1 MRTCPNPARQR
12 LGQNRANTIV
22 GMPVPTKPPPDSTG
36 PNSALMFLRL
46 SAACLALALL
56 LLMLG
61 LGAWAALAVLLALL
75 GLLPSLRRPQQSKR
89 EQQLLEAIEALPAG
103 FDLWDADDRLL
114 MCNRRIREDYP
125 QVAEHLIEGQRFE
138 DVVRRSLQAGYVSE
152 ARGQEET
159 WLAER
164 LAARGQ
170 QDGPQLQQFGQRW
183 LHLYEQRT
191 ASGLL
196 VCIRLDVTELVKTQQ
211 ALAQAQAA
219 AHKERQ
225 LLERAI
231 DAMPAGIE
239 IYDEQDRLL
248 LANRCVVAWMPHL
261 DYEQMRGKTF
271 AHMLELSRVAG
282 ALPVEAEGDEEAWIA
297 ERLAQR
303 GRVDHAQLQ
312 QLASGICL
320 RVTETRTP
328 EGYLVAVR
336 QDISDLLHKERELQA
351 SQAQLRAIIMT
362 AGVAIVTID
371 AQGHMLSC
379 NPAVERLFG
388 YRAEEMLGQNIALL
402 MDEPDRSAHDHYL
415 RRREGAEG
423 ARELPLVGRTREF
436 NALHKS
442 GRALTV
448 QVSVSEIKGAQGKLY
463 VGVITDLTE
472 RKQFEIELQ
481 HANEQLL
488 RLSTTD
494 ALTELANRRLLMQK
508 LEEEWRRG
516 LRLGTPLS
524 LLLIDVDHFKLYNDH
539 YGHQAGDACLVR
551 VAEALRASAGRPTDV
566 VARYGGEEFVLLL
579 AQTDALGALAVA
591 ERCRQEVARAA
602 IEHAVSPLGP
612 ELTISIGVISA
623 IPLRGGSA
631 SQWLAQADLALYQAK
646 AQGRNRAVAAPM
658 FSPL

>member
-1 MRTCPNPARQR
+1 MSTLTTAGSPGR
-12 LGQNRANTIV
+12 NT
-22 GMPVPTKPPPDSTG
+22 
-36 PNSALMFLRL
+36 ALMFLRF
-46 SAACLALALL
+46 SAAALLLALL
-56 LLMLG
+56 LLLVQ
-61 LGAWAALAVLLALL
+61 APPTWAALAVLAALL
-75 GLLPSLRRPQQSKR
+75 ALLPSLRRPQHSDR
-89 EQQLLEAIEALPAG
+89 ERQLLEAIEAMPAG

-114 MCNRRIREDYP
+114 MCNRRVREDYA
-125 QVAEHLIEGQRFE
+125 QVAEHLVEGRHFE
-138 DVVRRSLQAGYVSE
+138 DVVRQSLQAGYVTE
-152 ARGQEET
+152 ARGREEA

-164 LAARGQ
+164 LAGRGQ
-170 QDGPQLQQFGQRW
+170 QSGPRLQQFGERW

-191 ASGLL
+191 TSGLL

-219 AHKERQ
+219 AHSERQ

-248 LANRCVVAWMPHL
+248 LANRRVVGWMPHL
-261 DYEQMRGKTF
+261 DYEHMRGQSF
-271 AHMLELSRVAG
+271 AHMLALTREAG
-282 ALPVEAEGDEEAWIA
+282 ALPLEALGDEDAWIA
-297 ERLAQR
+297 TRLAGR
-303 GRVDHAQLQ
+303 GRNEQAQLQ
-312 QLASGICL
+312 QLANGIWL
-320 RVTETRTP
+320 RLTETLTP

-336 QDISDLLHKERELQA
+336 QDVSDLLLKERELQA
-351 SQAQLRAIIMT
+351 SQAQLQAIIMT

-388 YRAEEMLGQNIALL
+388 HRAEEMLGQNVSLL
-402 MDEPDRSAHDHYL
+402 MDEPDRGSHDHYL
-415 RRREGAEG
+415 SRREGSEG
-423 ARELPLVGRTREF
+423 ARELPLLGRTREF

-448 QVSVSEIKGAQGKLY
+448 QVSVSEVKGPQGKLY
-463 VGVITDLTE
+463 VGVINDLTE

-539 YGHQAGDACLVR
+539 YGHQAGDACLIR
-551 VAEALRASAGRPTDV
+551 VAEALRTSAGRPTDV

-579 AQTDALGALAVA
+579 AQTDSVGALAVA
-591 ERCRQEVARAA
+591 ERCRKEIARAA
-602 IEHAVSPLGP
+602 IEHEVSPLGP

-623 IPLRGGSA
+623 VPLRGGSA

-646 AQGRNRAVAAPM
+646 AQGRNRAVSAPM
-658 FSPL
+658 FSPI